1 MNETDINDFMEYSEI
16 DVDYTI
22 KAMKEKYDEEYFV
35 VENKTKYKHFDYH
48 SMLDDLLDHLENI
61 GGVEFAVIKSP
72 ELGRYW
78 AKKVK
83 DREAV
88 RKHEDALK
96 KLKASLTKE
105 EMKILGINIT

>member
-1 MNETDINDFMEYSEI
+1 
-16 DVDYTI
+16 
-22 KAMKEKYDEEYFV
+22 
-35 VENKTKYKHFDYH
+35 
-48 SMLDDLLDHLENI
+48 MLDDLLDHLENI

-105 EMKILGINIT
+105 NHNLIEEISNIRLTMIDYQILKDENNLLCPLLKFVFESFPNFVSKFEHYL